1 MTDVDL
7 PHLNKVLD
15 SVINTMREAN
25 RSLTEYREE
34 NTQLRKS
41 LHAARKSLDTARKE
55 IVATW
60 KDFRDGLVQR

>member
-25 RSLTEYREE
+25 RSLTDYREE
-34 NTQLRKS
+34 STRLRKS
-41 LHAARKSLDTARKE
+41 LHAAEKSLDTAREE

-60 KDFRDGLVQR
+60 KDFRDALVQR